1 MPSLWTAGSRPS
13 SSRSGGPPDASCPE
27 RGGGIQATCPGP
39 SATGNLRRLLD
50 MNGVTLIH
58 ESTRVAWSDTA
69 AWLNRRDHYAEP
81 HPACVH
87 IDGKDGT
94 IYDITADEA
103 RRLALVPV
111 DLADK
116 LEAG

>member
-1 MPSLWTAGSRPS
+1 
-13 SSRSGGPPDASCPE
+13 
-27 RGGGIQATCPGP
+27 
-39 SATGNLRRLLD
+39 

-103 RRLALVPV
+103 RRLAVVPV